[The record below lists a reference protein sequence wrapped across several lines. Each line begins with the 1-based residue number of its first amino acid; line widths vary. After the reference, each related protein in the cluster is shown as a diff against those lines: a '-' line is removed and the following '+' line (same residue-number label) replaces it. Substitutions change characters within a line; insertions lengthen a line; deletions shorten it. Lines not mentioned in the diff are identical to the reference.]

1 MEGDVVVYPFD
12 EYDREAT
19 LTAKLI
25 YEVFNVQNTGM
36 RIQKSY
42 HRMKKLQEEMN
53 CFYKLLE
60 KYKKFPGN
68 KRYKAMIYTTLRR
81 EVASVAFKRAYI
93 RKRRREFPELTD
105 IVKL

>member
-1 MEGDVVVYPFD
+1 
-12 EYDREAT
+12 
-19 LTAKLI
+19 
-25 YEVFNVQNTGM
+25 M

-42 HRMKKLQEEMN
+42 YHLKKLQEEMN

-68 KRYKAMIYTTLRR
+68 KRYKAMIEASLRR
-81 EVASVAFKRAYI
+81 EAAFATFKRAYI
-93 RKRRREFPELTD
+93 IKRQKEFPELTD